1 MIILG
6 LNSFHG
12 DSAAALIRDGKLVE
26 GMWLISQQ
34 DTPEDYVLATGESYS
49 VREFVK
55 AFAHV
60 GRIITWR
67 GRGVEEKG
75 VDKATDQ
82 VLVEVEQAR
91 AKLGWRHKKS
101 FDTLVA
107 DMVEADRIT
116 IRDERERRNHHG

>member
-6 LNSFHG
+6 LNAFHG

-26 GMWLISQQ
+26 GMWLIPQQ
-34 DTPEDYVLATGESYS
+34 DTPDDYVLATGESYS

-82 VLVEVEQAR
+82 VLVEVEQGAR
-91 AKLGWRHKKS
+91 QARMAPQEELRH
-101 FDTLVA
+101 A
-107 DMVEADRIT
+107 G
-116 IRDERERRNHHG
+116 RRHGRSG